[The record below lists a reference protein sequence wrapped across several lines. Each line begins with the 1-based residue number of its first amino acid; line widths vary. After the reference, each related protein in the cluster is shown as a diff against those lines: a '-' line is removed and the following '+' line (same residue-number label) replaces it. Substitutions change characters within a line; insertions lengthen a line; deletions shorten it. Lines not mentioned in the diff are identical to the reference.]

1 MEGIRCLVYGR
12 PKAIPNDK
20 VGLYITY
27 AREYL
32 KEADGKKTHQFEML
46 EEGLSTKEG
55 IVEQVVEEFEV
66 VKQVLLNNSFPVDMR
81 DIQ

>member
-1 MEGIRCLVYGR
+1 
-12 PKAIPNDK
+12 
-20 VGLYITY
+20 
-27 AREYL
+27 
-32 KEADGKKTHQFEML
+32 ML

-81 DIQ
+81 DIQQNSVKRKGWGMKQLFDKKTFHALLLDLERMRKVL